1 MTLAPLLA
9 APALVQL
16 HAAAALPAVGLGAW
30 QLAAPKGSLPH
41 RRIGWLWVG
50 LMAVVALSSFGITG
64 VRGAGSLSWIHG
76 LSLFTLAMLPL
87 VVWHARRSRL
97 AAHRWSMLA
106 LFLGALVVTGGF
118 TLLPGRIM
126 GWVMFGQCPAREV
139 RSHWL

>member
-1 MTLAPLLA
+1 MNHIHMDPAMKLAPLLA

-16 HAAAALPAVGLGAW
+16 HVAAALAAFGLGAW

-41 RRIGWLWVG
+41 RRIGWLWIG

-64 VRGAGSLSWIHG
+64 VRGPGSLSWIHG
-76 LSLFTLAMLPL
+76 LSLFTLVMLPL
-87 VVWHARRSRL
+87 AVGHARRGRL
-97 AAHRWSMLA
+97 ASHRWSMVA

-126 GWVMFGQCPAREV
+126 GRVVFG
-139 RSHWL
+139 